1 MLKEKNRKEVN
12 MKIISNE
19 EHKRLKTNQKIIEY
33 LARGFMSN
41 QISLS
46 FELAIINILE
56 QFNIN
61 EIEIPFDYI
70 NNNKHLTCEIDE
82 LNHNFK
88 VKIEKSDK

>member
-1 MLKEKNRKEVN
+1 

-33 LARGFMSN
+33 LARGFMAN

-70 NNNKHLTCEIDE
+70 NNNNKYLTCEIDE

>member
-1 MLKEKNRKEVN
+1 

-19 EHKRLKTNQKIIEY
+19 EYKRLKTNQKINEY

-61 EIEIPFDYI
+61 EIEIPFNYI
-70 NNNKHLTCEIDE
+70 NNNKYLTYEIDE

-88 VKIEKSDK
+88 VKIEKSDI

>member
-1 MLKEKNRKEVN
+1 
-12 MKIISNE
+12 MKIISNKKY
-19 EHKRLKTNQKIIEY
+19 KRLKTNQKINEY
-33 LARGFMSN
+33 LARGFISN

-56 QFNIN
+56 QFNVN

-70 NNNKHLTCEIDE
+70 NSDKYLTYEIDE

-88 VKIEKSDK
+88 VKILEKR